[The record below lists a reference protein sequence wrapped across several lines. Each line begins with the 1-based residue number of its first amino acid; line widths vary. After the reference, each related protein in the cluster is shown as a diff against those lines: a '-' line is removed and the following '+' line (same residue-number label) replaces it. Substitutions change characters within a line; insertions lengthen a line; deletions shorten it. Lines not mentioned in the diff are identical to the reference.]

1 METAYLSNEGSYT
14 LFKFRD
20 KTIKF
25 LTSKNLEKYT
35 SIVEW
40 DKGYLVVMSKNY
52 NQDECEDYIDL
63 VPILRNLYMDVD
75 ECLRDIKGVE
85 IKYVWK
91 RIKKIADDVA
101 MIVKGYAF
109 SYKDNNISV
118 LNLNNPSRA
127 ILISQ
132 DGVILESNTDEIE
145 EALILKIWNE
155 DKEFMEV

>member
-155 DKEFMEV
+155 DKDFMEV